1 MWHIDVS
8 IMSDDSLSWG
18 ISKGHIGEEKEC
30 VRLSFLI
37 RSSSRKYKKREVV
50 NTFKQIIIVKNNISW
65 ISLINEKWILNI
77 DEMKEFFQKLPQLN
91 WLKGKIFIKPE
102 FEIGEEDETFGLYKK
117 YETEIVFYI
126 TPDEIKS
133 SYFEF
138 DHPVA
143 RLNDLIDK
151 GERVRTTA
159 KTIGPGNPQKYS
171 DRELFTEWETSCL
184 AYLGTFK
191 DKPYLKQ
198 FTTKVKNRLLPHVQR
213 GLGILR
219 SLKSDLEKGYLDD
232 YISAEQ
238 QKVESKADIYVAEER
253 INDLRSL
260 QNPKYDPTKLIKL
273 CEELNQNYKWKNYFA
288 VGALLRTILD
298 HIPPI
303 FEKKT
308 FGHVASEHT
317 WGKSHKDLIT
327 RLYKS
332 AKKIADNLL
341 HAHIRKRESL
351 PNKTRVNFTP
361 ELDILLGE
369 ILIKLKS
376 CMNKEQES
384 I

>member
-133 SYFEF
+133 SY
-138 DHPVA
+138 
-143 RLNDLIDK
+143 
-151 GERVRTTA
+151 
-159 KTIGPGNPQKYS
+159 
-171 DRELFTEWETSCL
+171 
-184 AYLGTFK
+184 
-191 DKPYLKQ
+191 
-198 FTTKVKNRLLPHVQR
+198 
-213 GLGILR
+213 
-219 SLKSDLEKGYLDD
+219 
-232 YISAEQ
+232 EQ

-253 INDLRSL
+253 IEEFRSL
-260 QNPKYDPTKLIKL
+260 KNPKYDIVKLVKL
-273 CEELNQNYKWKNYFA
+273 CEELNKCYRNKCELA
-288 VGALLRTILD
+288 IAALVRTILN
-298 HIPPI
+298 HVPPI
-303 FEKKT
+303 FEKESFEK
-308 FGHVASEHT
+308 VANNYS
-317 WGKSHKDLIT
+317 WGKGKRKGESKKGLMIDLEE
-327 RLYKS
+327 S
-332 AKKIADNLL
+332 ARKIADIHL
-341 HAHIRKRESL
+341 HQEIRETESL
-351 PNKTRVNFTP
+351 PTMTQVDFINK
-361 ELDILLGE
+361 LDVLLEEIVRIL
-369 ILIKLKS
+369 KA
-376 CMNKEQES
+376 
-384 I
+384 

>member
-50 NTFKQIIIVKNNISW
+50 NTFKQIIIVRNNISW

-77 DEMKEFFQKLPQLN
+77 DEMKEFFQELPQLN

-133 SYFEF
+133 SY
-138 DHPVA
+138 
-143 RLNDLIDK
+143 
-151 GERVRTTA
+151 
-159 KTIGPGNPQKYS
+159 
-171 DRELFTEWETSCL
+171 
-184 AYLGTFK
+184 
-191 DKPYLKQ
+191 
-198 FTTKVKNRLLPHVQR
+198 
-213 GLGILR
+213 
-219 SLKSDLEKGYLDD
+219 
-232 YISAEQ
+232 EQ

-308 FGHVASEHT
+308 FGHVASEYT